1 MAWGGRPGRTPGSP
15 VSPGIELTSTY
26 VQPGDIDPDLPLYG
40 RYANA
45 TWAALEEVIGGLEGS
60 PEGAVAFASGM
71 AASAALFSLVPRDGR
86 ARCRERCAR
95 VRVSDGKGWGCWA
108 EVNPASE
115 EWDLPRDRAG

>member
-1 MAWGGRPGRTPGSP
+1 MASSQHLSPATFAVVGGRPGRTPGSP

-71 AASAALFSLVPRDGR
+71 AAGAALFSLTLYLAGFIAALALLLSIASRR
-86 ARCRERCAR
+86 ATA
-95 VRVSDGKGWGCWA
+95 SSLKG
-108 EVNPASE
+108 V
-115 EWDLPRDRAG
+115 